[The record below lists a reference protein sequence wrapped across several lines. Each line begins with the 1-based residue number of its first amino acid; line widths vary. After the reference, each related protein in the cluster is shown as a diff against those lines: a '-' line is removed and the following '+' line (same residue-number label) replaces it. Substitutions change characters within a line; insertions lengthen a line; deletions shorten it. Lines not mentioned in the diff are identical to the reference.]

1 MRPDGMA
8 ATLRH
13 AAEATTRGAPSSEA
27 VHIERL
33 LERPLVIIQHAQVR
47 DLAPELANEECKQH
61 EGGQATRRI
70 E

>member
-1 MRPDGMA
+1 MA
-8 ATLRH
+8 ATPQR
-13 AAEATTRGAPSSEA
+13 AAKAATQGAPSSEA
-27 VHIERL
+27 VRIERL

-47 DLAPELANEECKQH
+47 DLAPELANEECQQH